1 MWLLGFGVLVLISA
15 LVTEL
20 IFEGDINW
28 GTVIAVPI
36 VAVVAV
42 VVLVAIDLAKSKR
55 TERAPQSPL
64 GIGTSDRTI
73 ASLTHATTAVK
84 EPLSLARLPAALWQA
99 TARVDPHAIPVTVAV

>member
-36 VAVVAV
+36 VAV

-73 ASLTHATTAVK
+73 ASLTHATTTIK

>member
-1 MWLLGFGVLVLISA
+1 MLVFISA

-20 IFEGDINW
+20 IIEGDINW

-36 VAVVAV
+36 VAVV
-42 VVLVAIDLAKSKR
+42 VLVAIDLANPKR

-73 ASLTHATTAVK
+73 ASLTHATTTIK
-84 EPLSLARLPAALWQA
+84 EPLSLARLPAARWQA